1 MNTSIDYAIVKTS
14 GRQFRVS
21 VGDRVRVDR
30 MSQEPGSKVVLD
42 QVLILSTK
50 GKVSVGAPVVSGAVV
65 EARVDGHGLAD
76 KVIVF
81 KYKSKVRYRRKTG
94 HRQRYTELTIE
105 KITARKG
112 GGRKASTTK
121 SGGESEAK

>member
-1 MNTSIDYAIVKTS
+1 MNTNIDYAIVKTS
-14 GRQFRVS
+14 GRQYRVS

-50 GKVSVGAPVVSGAVV
+50 GKVSLVVPVVSGAVE
-65 EARVDGHGLAD
+65 EARVGGHGLAY
-76 KVIVF
+76 KVLVV
-81 KYKSKVRYRRKTG
+81 KYKSKVKDRQKTG
-94 HRQRYTELTIE
+94 NRQRYTELTIE

>member
-1 MNTSIDYAIVKTS
+1 MSTNTDYAIVKTS
-14 GRQFRVS
+14 GRQYRVS

-30 MSQEPGSKVVLD
+30 MRQEPGSQVVLD

-50 GKVSVGAPVVSGAVV
+50 GKVSVGSPVVSGAKV

-81 KYKSKVRYRRKTG
+81 KYKPKVRYRRKTG
-94 HRQRYTELTIE
+94 HRQPYTELTIE
-105 KITARKG
+105 KITARQS
-112 GGRKASTTK
+112 GGRKASKAK

>member
-1 MNTSIDYAIVKTS
+1 MNTNIDYAIVKTS

-42 QVLILSTK
+42 QVLILSMK

-65 EARVDGHGLAD
+65 EARVDEHGLAD

-105 KITARKG
+105 KITARPS

-121 SGGESEAK
+121 SGGESEAN

>member
-1 MNTSIDYAIVKTS
+1 MNTNIDYAIVKTS

-42 QVLILSTK
+42 QVLILSMK

-65 EARVDGHGLAD
+65 EARVDEHGLAD

-121 SGGESEAK
+121 SGGESEAN